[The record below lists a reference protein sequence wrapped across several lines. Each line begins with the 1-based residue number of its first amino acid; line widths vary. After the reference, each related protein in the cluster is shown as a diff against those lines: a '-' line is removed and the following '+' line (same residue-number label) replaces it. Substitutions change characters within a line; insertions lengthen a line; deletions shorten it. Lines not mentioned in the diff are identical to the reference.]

1 MYQMQIK
8 KLSQIDRALNTAA
21 CRVLTTSL
29 SSLMQMPNRS
39 RFIYQC
45 DDLTVDCT
53 RQPLDDDALA
63 CLFDLADACQ
73 LQKRIDQM
81 FCGAP
86 INTSENQSVQH
97 PEFRRPDHQNT
108 ADYKKCVDFAEAVRS
123 NPEITAVVNLG
134 TGGSDLGPKLVTEA
148 LAGYHDG
155 PDCYFVGNMCPTDLH
170 DTLGKCTPRKTLFII
185 TSKTFTTAE
194 TMANAAIARNWLEQ
208 HGVDAGKAIVA
219 VTAAGPRAREW
230 GIDPQQIFTFSKGV
244 GGRYSLWSPAGLA
257 AMIAIGKA
265 DFLSILAGGYAMDC
279 HVQQAELQQNIGVIM
294 GLLRVWHRTYLHRPA
309 YGLIPY
315 DQRLAQLPAWAQQ
328 LEMESN
334 GKGVDR
340 HGHVLQRPAGPLLW
354 GAPGT
359 NAQHSFF
366 QWLHQSVDVIPID
379 VLVAMQPAAGL
390 DQAISWESH
399 KALAINA
406 VAQAEALALGTTNT
420 DEPHRHFPGNRPSV
434 LISWDKTTPYA
445 LGRLLALYEH
455 ITVISGF
462 IWDVN
467 SFDQWG
473 VELGKHMAKQL
484 QLGAGVD
491 AFSPAAQAFLH
502 RLNKH

>member
-1 MYQMQIK
+1 MQDNR
-8 KLSQIDRALNTAA
+8 LSQIDDALTVAA
-21 CRVLTTSL
+21 SRLTTTSL
-29 SSLMQMPNRS
+29 SSLMHDAERS
-39 RFIYQC
+39 RFIYQF

-73 LQKRIDQM
+73 LQKLIDQM

-86 INTSENQSVQH
+86 INTTENRPVQH
-97 PEFRRPDHQNT
+97 LEFRRPDHQNT
-108 ADYKKCVDFAEAVRS
+108 ADYKRYADFAEAVRS
-123 NPEITAVVNLG
+123 NPHITAVVNLG
-134 TGGSDLGPKLVTEA
+134 TGGSDLGPKMVTEA

-155 PDCYFVGNMCPTDLH
+155 PDCYFVGNICPTDLH
-170 DTLGKCTPRKTLFII
+170 DVLGKCTPQKTLFII

-194 TMANAAIARNWLEQ
+194 TMTNAAIARNWLEQ
-208 HGVDAGKAIVA
+208 HGVDAGKAMAA
-219 VTAAGPRAREW
+219 VTADGLRAREW
-230 GIDPQQIFTFSKGV
+230 GIDPQHIFTFAEGV
-244 GGRYSLWSPAGLA
+244 GGRYSLWSPVGLA
-257 AMIAIGKA
+257 AMIAIGRV
-265 DFLSILAGGYAMDC
+265 DFSSMLAGGYAMDC

-294 GLLRVWHRTYLHRPA
+294 GLLRVWHRSYLHRPA

-334 GKGVDR
+334 GKAVDR
-340 HGHVLQRPAGPLLW
+340 HGLGLQRPAGPLLW

-366 QWLHQSVDVIPID
+366 QWLHQSLDVIPID

-390 DQAISWESH
+390 DQAASWDSH

-406 VAQAEALALGTTNT
+406 VAQAEALALGTTNS

-455 ITVISGF
+455 TTVISGF

-484 QLGAGVD
+484 QSGVGVD

-502 RLNKH
+502 RLNKP

>member
-1 MYQMQIK
+1 MH
-8 KLSQIDRALNTAA
+8 
-21 CRVLTTSL
+21 
-29 SSLMQMPNRS
+29 
-39 RFIYQC
+39 
-45 DDLTVDCT
+45 
-53 RQPLDDDALA
+53 DA
-63 CLFDLADACQ
+63 
-73 LQKRIDQM
+73 
-81 FCGAP
+81 
-86 INTSENQSVQH
+86 
-97 PEFRRPDHQNT
+97 
-108 ADYKKCVDFAEAVRS
+108 
-123 NPEITAVVNLG
+123 
-134 TGGSDLGPKLVTEA
+134 
-148 LAGYHDG
+148 
-155 PDCYFVGNMCPTDLH
+155 
-170 DTLGKCTPRKTLFII
+170 LGKCTPQKTLFII

-194 TMANAAIARNWLEQ
+194 TMANAAIARNWLEK
-208 HGVDAGKAIVA
+208 HGVDASKAMVA
-219 VTAAGPRAREW
+219 VTAAGPQAREW
-230 GIDPQQIFTFSKGV
+230 GIDPQHIFTFAEGV
-244 GGRYSLWSPAGLA
+244 GGRYSLWSPVGLA
-257 AMIAIGKA
+257 TMIAIGRA
-265 DFLSILAGGYAMDC
+265 NFAGMLAGGYAMDC
-279 HVQQAELQQNIGVIM
+279 HVQQAELQANIGVIM
-294 GLLRVWHRTYLHRPA
+294 GLLRVWHRSYLHRPA

-334 GKGVDR
+334 GKAVDR
-340 HGHVLQRPAGPLLW
+340 HGHGLQRPAGPLLW

-366 QWLHQSVDVIPID
+366 QWLHQSLDVIPID

-390 DQAISWESH
+390 DQAASWDSH

-406 VAQAEALALGTTNT
+406 VAQAEALALGTTNS

-455 ITVISGF
+455 TTVISGF

-484 QLGAGVD
+484 QSGVGVD

-502 RLNKH
+502 RLNKP

>member
-1 MYQMQIK
+1 MQNEKI
-8 KLSQIDRALNTAA
+8 SQIDDMLNTAA
-21 CRVLTTSL
+21 SRLMATSMP
-29 SSLMQMPNRS
+29 SLMQLPNRN
-39 RFIYQC
+39 RFIYQFE
-45 DDLTVDCT
+45 DLTVDCT

-63 CLFDLADACQ
+63 CLLDLADVCQ
-73 LQKRIDQM
+73 LRQRIDQM
-81 FCGAP
+81 FCGEP
-86 INTSENQSVQH
+86 INTTENQPVQH

-108 ADYKKCVDFAEAVRS
+108 ADYQKCVDFAEAVRR
-123 NPEITAVVNLG
+123 NPNIAAVVNLG
-134 TGGSDLGPKLVTEA
+134 TGGSDLGPKMVTKA

-155 PDCYFVGNMCPTDLH
+155 PDCYFVGNLCPTDLH
-170 DTLGKCTPRKTLFII
+170 DALGKCTPQKTLFII
-185 TSKTFTTAE
+185 TSKTFTTVD
-194 TMANAAIARNWLEQ
+194 TMANAAVARNWLEQ
-208 HGVDAGKAIVA
+208 HGVDAGKAMVA
-219 VTAAGPRAREW
+219 VTAAGLRAREW
-230 GIDPQQIFTFSKGV
+230 GIDPQHIFTFAEGV
-244 GGRYSLWSPAGLA
+244 GGRYSLWSPVGLA
-257 AMIAIGKA
+257 AMIAIGRGN
-265 DFLSILAGGYAMDC
+265 FSSMLAGGYTMDC

-294 GLLRVWHRTYLHRPA
+294 GLLRVWHRTYLNRPA

-334 GKGVDR
+334 GKAVDR
-340 HGHVLQRPAGPLLW
+340 QGYSLQRPAGPLLW

-390 DQAISWESH
+390 DQAASWESH

-406 VAQAEALALGTTNT
+406 VAQAEALALGTINT

-484 QLGAGVD
+484 QSEVRVD

-502 RLNKH
+502 RLNKP

>member
-1 MYQMQIK
+1 MQNK
-8 KLSQIDRALNTAA
+8 KFSQIDRALNDAA
-21 CRVLTTSL
+21 QRVLTTSL
-29 SSLMQMPNRS
+29 TSLMQMPNRD

-53 RQPLDDDALA
+53 RQPLDDDALK
-63 CLFDLADACQ
+63 CLFDLADACKLRQ
-73 LQKRIDQM
+73 RLDQM
-81 FCGAP
+81 FRGAP
-86 INTSENQSVQH
+86 INTTENRSVQH
-97 PEFRRPDHQNT
+97 LEFRRPAHQNT
-108 ADYKKCVDFAEAVRS
+108 LHYKKCADFAEAVRS
-123 NPEITAVVNLG
+123 NADITAVVNLG
-134 TGGSDLGPKLVTEA
+134 TGGSDLGPKMVAEA

-155 PDCYFVGNMCPTDLH
+155 PDCYFVGNICPTDLH
-170 DTLGKCTPRKTLFII
+170 DTLGKCIPQKTLFII

-208 HGVDAGKAIVA
+208 HGVDAGKAMVG

-230 GIDPQQIFTFSKGV
+230 GIDPQHIFTFAEGV
-244 GGRYSLWSPAGLA
+244 GGRYSLWSPVGLA
-257 AMIAIGKA
+257 AMIAIGRA
-265 DFLSILAGGYAMDC
+265 DFASLLAGGYAMDC

-294 GLLRVWHRTYLHRPA
+294 GLLRVWHRSYLHRPA
-309 YGLIPY
+309 YALIPY

-334 GKGVDR
+334 GKAVDR
-340 HGHVLQRPAGPLLW
+340 QGHGLQRPAGPLLW

-390 DQAISWESH
+390 DQAASWESH

-420 DEPHRHFPGNRPSV
+420 DEPHRHFRGNRPSV

-484 QLGAGVD
+484 QSGVGVD
-491 AFSPAAQAFLH
+491 AFSPAAQAFLS
-502 RLNKH
+502 RLNKP